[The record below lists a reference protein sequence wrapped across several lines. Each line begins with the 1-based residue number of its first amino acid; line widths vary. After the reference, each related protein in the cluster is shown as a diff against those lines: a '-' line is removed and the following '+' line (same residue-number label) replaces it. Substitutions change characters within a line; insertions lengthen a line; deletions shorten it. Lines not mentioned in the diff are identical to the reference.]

1 MAKMFI
7 LRGLPGCGKSTKAR
21 EIQKEHGGR
30 IAERDI
36 FRHLIYGKYHGEGID
51 EKVITEAQRAFVE
64 EGLRFGENVI
74 ISDMNLKH
82 AYVKAWVE
90 LAWEHKAEIEIVD
103 MTNVPWDTVVW
114 RNNNDDRYDEGK
126 VVPFDVIVDLHQR
139 FVKGKGYPL
148 PVMMTGAKREDERR
162 FETYVPDTSK
172 PRAIIVD
179 IDGTIARMVARG
191 PFDEHLVHTDEL
203 IESVGAMVEHA
214 AFNDIN
220 IIFMSGRTDGCYEAT
235 EKWLVDKL
243 PFLGYSFGG
252 VNEFDWDLI
261 MRRSVEDRGR
271 PDDIVKYE
279 LFRRHVA
286 HRYNVLYCIDDRNK
300 VVKMWREIG
309 LTVAQVAEGDF

>member
-36 FRHLIYGKYHGEGID
+36 FRNLIFGKYSGDGID
-51 EKVITEAQRAFVE
+51 EKVITEAQTAFVE

-82 AYVKAWVE
+82 SYVKAWVE
-90 LAWEHKAEIEIVD
+90 RAWKHNAEIEIVD
-103 MTNVPWDTVVW
+103 MTNVPLIDCLYQNKMGG
-114 RNNNDDRYDEGK
+114 RFNEGK
-126 VVPFDVIVDLHQR
+126 VVPTDVIKSLHER
-139 FVKGKGYPL
+139 FIKGKGYPL
-148 PVMMTGAKREDERR
+148 PVMMTGAKVNDERR
-162 FETYVPDTSK
+162 FEPYVPDTSLR
-172 PRAIIVD
+172 PAIIVD
-179 IDGTIARMVARG
+179 IDGTLARMVSRG

-203 IESVGAMVEHA
+203 IEGVAAMVEHA
-214 AFNDIN
+214 AHADVH
-220 IIFMSGRTDGCYEAT
+220 IIFMSGRTDGCYDAT
-235 EKWLVDKL
+235 YQWLKDKL
-243 PFLGYSFGG
+243 FFLMDGYDVS
-252 VNEFDWDLI
+252 WRLH

-279 LFRRHVA
+279 MFQREVA
-286 HRYNVLYCIDDRNK
+286 RSYNVLYCIDDRNK

-309 LTVAQVAEGDF
+309 LVVAQVAEGDF

>member
-36 FRHLIYGKYHGEGID
+36 FRNLIFGKYSGDGID
-51 EKVITEAQRAFVE
+51 EKVITEAQTAFVE

-82 AYVKAWVE
+82 SYVKAWVE
-90 LAWEHKAEIEIVD
+90 RAWKHNAEIEIVD
-103 MTNVPWDTVVW
+103 MTNVPLIDCLYQNKMGG
-114 RNNNDDRYDEGK
+114 RFNEGK
-126 VVPFDVIVDLHQR
+126 VVPTDVIKSLHER
-139 FVKGKGYPL
+139 FIKGKGYPL
-148 PVMMTGAKREDERR
+148 PVMMTGAKRQDERR
-162 FETYVPDTSK
+162 FEAYVPDTTLD
-172 PRAIIVD
+172 PAIIVD
-179 IDGTIARMVARG
+179 IDGTLARMVSRG
-191 PFDEHLVHTDEL
+191 PFDEHLVLEDEL
-203 IESVGAMVEHA
+203 IEPVAEMVSSA
-214 AFNDIN
+214 ATSGVT
-220 IIFMSGRTDGCYEAT
+220 IIFMSGRTDGCKQDT
-235 EKWLVDKL
+235 MKWLMENL
-243 PFLGYSFGG
+243 PWLGYGFGG
-252 VNEFDWDLI
+252 VVDFPWELH

-279 LFRRHVA
+279 MFRREVA

-309 LTVAQVAEGDF
+309 LVVAQVAEGDF

>member
-7 LRGLPGCGKSTKAR
+7 LRGLPGCGKSYKAR
-21 EIQKEHGGR
+21 ELQKVHGGR

-36 FRHLIYGKYHGEGID
+36 FRKLIYGKYHGEGID

-90 LAWEHKAEIEIVD
+90 VAWKHNAEIEIVD
-103 MTNVPWDTVVW
+103 MTNVPLIDCLYQNKMGG
-114 RNNNDDRYDEGK
+114 RIAEGK
-126 VVPFDVIVDLHQR
+126 VVPTHVIQDLYTR
-139 FVKGKGYPL
+139 FIKGKGHPL
-148 PVMMTGAKREDERR
+148 PVTMTGAKREDERR
-162 FETYVPDTSK
+162 FEPYVPDTALD
-172 PRAIIVD
+172 PAIIVD
-179 IDGTIARMVARG
+179 IDGTLARMVSRG
-191 PFDEHLVHTDEL
+191 PFDEHLVLEDEL
-203 IESVGAMVEHA
+203 IEPVADMVSA
-214 AFNDIN
+214 ASAHGVT
-220 IIFMSGRTDGCYEAT
+220 IIFMSGRTDGCKQDT
-235 EKWLVDKL
+235 EKWLMEKL
-243 PFLGYSFGG
+243 PWLTYGFGD
-252 VNEFDWDLI
+252 VEDFPWELH

-279 LFRRHVA
+279 MFRREVA

-309 LTVAQVAEGDF
+309 LTCAQVAEGDF

>member
-7 LRGLPGCGKSTKAR
+7 LRGLPGCGKSHKAR

-36 FRHLIYGKYHGEGID
+36 FRKLIFGKYSGDGID
-51 EKVITEAQRAFVE
+51 EKVITEAQTAFVE
-64 EGLRFGENVI
+64 EGLRLSENVI
-74 ISDMNLKH
+74 ISDMNLRN

-90 LAWEHKAEIEIVD
+90 RAWKHNAEVEIVD
-103 MTNVPWDTVVW
+103 MTNVPLVDCLYQNKMGG
-114 RNNNDDRYDEGK
+114 RFNEGK
-126 VVPFDVIVDLHQR
+126 VVPTDVIKSLHER
-139 FVKGKGYPL
+139 FIKGKEHPL
-148 PVMMTGAKREDERR
+148 PVQLAGIAKEEDRRR
-162 FETYVPDTSK
+162 FEAYVPDTTK

-179 IDGTIARMVARG
+179 IDGTVARMVARG

-203 IESVGAMVEHA
+203 IDAVAEMVEFA
-214 AFNDIN
+214 AQCEIH
-220 IIFMSGRTDGCYEAT
+220 IIFMSGRTDGCYSAT
-235 EKWLVDKL
+235 RAWLLRKMPWLD
-243 PFLGYSFGG
+243 YNWAG
-252 VNEFDWDLI
+252 VTWELH

-279 LFRRHVA
+279 MFRREVA

-300 VVKMWREIG
+300 VVKMWRDIG